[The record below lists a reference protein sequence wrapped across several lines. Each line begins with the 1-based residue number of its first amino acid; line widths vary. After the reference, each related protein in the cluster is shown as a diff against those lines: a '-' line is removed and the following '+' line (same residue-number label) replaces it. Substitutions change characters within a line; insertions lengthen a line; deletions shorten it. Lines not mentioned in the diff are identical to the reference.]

1 MPHSTP
7 ATDRPSIQLID
18 SSRSFTNQ
26 EEGGKRGCC
35 LPFTEEE
42 KEKEKEKENG
52 EKKEREKEKKREKVN
67 RLERDLKTCH
77 RHAAFEAVRAQ
88 VCAALPSREKR
99 KKGARRRRSESGEGE
114 RGGWG
119 ERE

>member
-1 MPHSTP
+1 MPHSIP

-42 KEKEKEKENG
+42 KEKEKENG
-52 EKKEREKEKKREKVN
+52 EKKEREKEKKKG
-67 RLERDLKTCH
+67 
-77 RHAAFEAVRAQ
+77 
-88 VCAALPSREKR
+88 KR
-99 KKGARRRRSESGEGE
+99 
-114 RGGWG
+114 
-119 ERE
+119 